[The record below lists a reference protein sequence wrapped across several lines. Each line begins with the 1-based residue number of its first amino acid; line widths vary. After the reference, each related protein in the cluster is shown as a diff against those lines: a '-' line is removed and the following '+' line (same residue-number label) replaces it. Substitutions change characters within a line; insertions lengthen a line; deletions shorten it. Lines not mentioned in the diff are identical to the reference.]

1 MSIRKLINQVENN
14 GDYSQLSQHYNSLT
28 YKYIQPK
35 EWSEL
40 VILDQT
46 ITHKYSELQLKISQL
61 SDRIQ
66 LLKSI
71 SPQSSAIYQLQHE
84 KCILEDRLHS
94 LSKIK
99 EN

>member
-1 MSIRKLINQVENN
+1 MSIRKLINKLENN
-14 GDYSQLSQHYNSLT
+14 RDYSQLSQDYNSLT

-46 ITHKYSELQLKISQL
+46 ITHKYRELQLKISQL
-61 SDRIQ
+61 DDRIQ

-71 SPQSSAIYQLQHE
+71 SPQSEPIYQLQNE
-84 KCILEDRLHS
+84 KCILEDRLYS
-94 LSKIK
+94 LGKIK
-99 EN
+99 E